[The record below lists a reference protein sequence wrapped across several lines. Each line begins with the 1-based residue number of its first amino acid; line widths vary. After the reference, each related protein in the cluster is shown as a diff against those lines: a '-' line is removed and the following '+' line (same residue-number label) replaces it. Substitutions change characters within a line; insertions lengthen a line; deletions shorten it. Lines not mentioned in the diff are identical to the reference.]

1 MVYLRMETE
10 EEKMMPRRKRLQGLA
25 AQKHDPDGPIRAAAY
40 VRMSTEHQQYST
52 ENQACAIEAYASER
66 GIEIVRTYEDQ
77 GKSGLRLEGRDALQQ
92 LLRDVEN
99 GQADFAAVLVYDVS
113 RWGRFQDPDESA
125 SYEIRCKQAGV
136 VVHYCAEQFEND
148 GSPISSIIKSVKR
161 TMAGEYSRELSVKVF
176 AGQSRQIGL
185 GHRQGGPA
193 GFGLRRQLIDHTGAL
208 KGILSRGENKSIQ
221 TDRVIL
227 VPGPLEERVVVTSIY
242 QQFVKQHRT
251 EQQIADCLNRDG
263 TLTDVG
269 GHWSRG
275 KVHEILINEKY
286 VGHNVW
292 NRRSFK
298 LKKEYVS
305 NPPESWIRADC
316 AFEPIVERDLF
327 DAARQ
332 IILTRS
338 ARLSDEE
345 MLERLRALLQQQ
357 GLLSGIIIDEADNC
371 PSRSAFA
378 SRFGSILRCY
388 ELIGYTPDRDYTYVE
403 ANRRLRERYPLVV
416 ADTLEH
422 IRELGGYVEVDT
434 DKGQVV
440 VNREFTISLVL
451 SRCLTAL
458 SGARRWIIRLDTS
471 LLPDLTVVVRMTAE
485 GNDALDYYLLPAM
498 DVKVEWLRMAEHNEA
513 GLDAYR
519 FDSLDALYDLTSRVP
534 IREVN

>member
-1 MVYLRMETE
+1 
-10 EEKMMPRRKRLQGLA
+10 MMARQKRSLGLS
-25 AQKHDPDGPIRAAAY
+25 AQSHDPAGPIRAAAY

-66 GIEIVRTYEDQ
+66 GIEIVKTYADQ
-77 GKSGLRLEGRDALQQ
+77 GKSGLRLDGRDALQK
-92 LLRDVEN
+92 LLKDVEN
-99 GQADFAAVLVYDVS
+99 GQAGFSAVLVYDVS

-136 VVHYCAEQFEND
+136 AVHYCAEQFEND

-193 GFGLRRQLIDHTGAL
+193 GFGLRRQLIDHTGAP
-208 KGILSRGENKSIQ
+208 KGILARGEHKSIQ

-227 VPGPLEERVVVTSIY
+227 VPGPLEERAIVTTIY
-242 QQFVKQHRT
+242 QQFVYHRRT
-251 EQQIADCLNRDG
+251 EQQIADSLNQEG
-263 TLTDVG
+263 TLTDVDG
-269 GHWSRG
+269 RWSRG

-286 VGHNVW
+286 VGNNVW

-298 LKKEYVS
+298 LKKEHVE
-305 NPPESWIRADC
+305 NPPESWIRADSV
-316 AFEPIVERDLF
+316 FEPIVERDLF

-332 IILTRS
+332 IILARS
-338 ARLSDEE
+338 ARLSDDE

-357 GLLSGIIIDEADNC
+357 GLLSGVIIDEAENC

-378 SRFGSILRCY
+378 SRFGNILRCY
-388 ELIGYTPDRDYTYVE
+388 ELIGYTPERDYTYVE

-416 ADTLEH
+416 ADTLDH
-422 IRELGGYVEVDT
+422 IRALGGHVEVAT
-434 DKGQVV
+434 DKSQVV
-440 VNREFTISLVL
+440 VNYEFTISLVL
-451 SRCLTAL
+451 SRCLVSP
-458 SGARRWIIRLDTS
+458 SGTRRWIIRLDTG

-485 GNDALDYYLLPAM
+485 GDKALDYYLLPAM
-498 DVKVEWLRMAEHNEA
+498 DMKVERLRMAEHNEA

-519 FDSLDALYDLTSRVP
+519 FDNLDALYDLTCRVP
-534 IREVN
+534 IREVH